1 MTMTETDF
9 NALSESEQQAV
20 AERLLRIQESG
31 WKPFWCAD
39 PTCDGM
45 PHWLLDGQGNCLF
58 VDESSDRGPM
68 GQPVGDRV
76 YEDEDGE
83 WVQIEDKETPEPGW
97 SLLGRPILDPNWA
110 HNHAREDQR
119 LPSWLKPWTLFIMSG
134 RGCVAPWT
142 LIDLADGTRER
153 IDVLAER
160 GEPFEVQTPDG
171 PRWTEGAPFV
181 KGWAHQWRVR
191 LSTGRVLTVTDKHR
205 FLAPG
210 GWLTLDHVRV
220 GQPLV
225 AASHAQAQ
233 TAAQTF
239 GGVPSGWREDAR
251 RCWHTELG
259 SGCGCL
265 KCRRRG
271 DLPLP
276 QFPETV
282 RETAPPRADAGERS
296 QPWSDSGDR
305 VGEPAGIRACRRS
318 NHQTRSR
325 SSLVGLSPGDGRSH
339 DESGL
344 VGSSPRSPEIASPS
358 LLLTDLAQPKPVG
371 LILRE
376 ELGDAPC
383 LERSRPL
390 RATAS
395 QRSAQTH
402 QVQLRGLARSES
414 PLRSERSDLVWVES
428 VEYSH
433 FGPFYDM
440 TVPGPSSYI
449 SEGVVNHNSGKT
461 RTGVEFVTLCAR
473 KGLNGA
479 ILGRRGTEL
488 VNTHVAEI
496 LAHAH
501 PEFTPVHWA
510 SKDILEWPNGAI
522 TYLFSA
528 EKPENIRSVNL
539 SYAWVDEAAFMDEI
553 GKAWTNLKLAT
564 RIETPGN
571 PIHFLITSTPT
582 GSEWVVKMEDD
593 PDVIVRRVSTYAN
606 RANLSESFLE
616 DLRKEHEGT
625 RIGRQEIHGE
635 VLRDVEGALWND
647 DLFKHERC
655 NSYQEFVDWLESMD
669 DRVIA
674 VDPAGS
680 ANKRSDLTGI
690 IGMGAQH
697 FDDTGSTLPASTFTM
712 LGDATL
718 KGTPS
723 EWAERVYSA
732 ARLMRA
738 NRIIAEKNFGGD
750 MVKQVLTDWAKLN
763 PEKSKNE
770 DGEDFKIEVVH
781 AQTSKE
787 TRAEATVGKYE
798 QGRVT
803 HLISDTAYGDLSKVE
818 KEMVLWVPKSRG
830 GRQPSPNRIDAT
842 VWAVRALEAKIR
854 VAAQQATS
862 RDVMTK
868 LKRPGT
874 M

>member
-1 MTMTETDF
+1 VSESPEDENF
-9 NALSESEQQAV
+9 ANLSEAEQREI
-20 AERLLRIQESG
+20 AERLIRIAESG

-45 PHWLLDGQGNCLF
+45 PHWMLDENGNCLF
-58 VDESSDRGPM
+58 VSEYDTQGPV
-68 GQPVGDRV
+68 GQPVGDRC

-83 WVQIEDKETPEPGW
+83 WVQIEDHETPEEVW
-97 SLLGRPILDPNWA
+97 SPLGRPILDPNWA

-134 RGCVAPWT
+134 RG
-142 LIDLADGTRER
+142 
-153 IDVLAER
+153 
-160 GEPFEVQTPDG
+160 
-171 PRWTEGAPFV
+171 
-181 KGWAHQWRVR
+181 
-191 LSTGRVLTVTDKHR
+191 
-205 FLAPG
+205 
-210 GWLTLDHVRV
+210 
-220 GQPLV
+220 
-225 AASHAQAQ
+225 
-233 TAAQTF
+233 
-239 GGVPSGWREDAR
+239 
-251 RCWHTELG
+251 
-259 SGCGCL
+259 
-265 KCRRRG
+265 
-271 DLPLP
+271 
-276 QFPETV
+276 
-282 RETAPPRADAGERS
+282 
-296 QPWSDSGDR
+296 
-305 VGEPAGIRACRRS
+305 
-318 NHQTRSR
+318 
-325 SSLVGLSPGDGRSH
+325 
-339 DESGL
+339 
-344 VGSSPRSPEIASPS
+344 
-358 LLLTDLAQPKPVG
+358 
-371 LILRE
+371 
-376 ELGDAPC
+376 
-383 LERSRPL
+383 
-390 RATAS
+390 
-395 QRSAQTH
+395 
-402 QVQLRGLARSES
+402 
-414 PLRSERSDLVWVES
+414 
-428 VEYSH
+428 
-433 FGPFYDM
+433 
-440 TVPGPSSYI
+440 
-449 SEGVVNHNSGKT
+449 SGKT

-501 PEFTPVHWA
+501 PEFVPIHWA

-553 GKAWTNLKLAT
+553 NTAWMNLKMAT

-582 GSEWVVKMEDD
+582 GSEWVQKMEDD

-606 RANLSESFLE
+606 RANLSKSFLA
-616 DLRKEHEGT
+616 DLEKEYEGT
-625 RIGRQEIHGE
+625 RMGRQELHGE

-655 NSYQEFVDWLESMD
+655 DTYEQFAAWLESMD
-669 DRVIA
+669 DRVLA

-697 FDDTGSTLPASTFTM
+697 FDDTGSPLPASTFTM
-712 LGDATL
+712 LGDATI

-732 ARLMRA
+732 ARLMRV

-750 MVKQVLTDWAKLN
+750 MVKQVLQDWAKLH
-763 PEKSKNE
+763 PELACDEN
-770 DGEDFKIEVVH
+770 GEDFKIEVVH
-781 AQTSKE
+781 AQQSKE

-803 HLISDTAYGDLSKVE
+803 HLTSKTAYGDLSAVE

-842 VWAVRALEAKIR
+842 VWAVRALESKIR
-854 VAAQQATS
+854 FAAQQATS

-868 LKRPGT
+868 LKRTANVSGNRPPIATRRQMGGRRVRQFPIRRKPAA
-874 M
+874 